1 MYNRYCRFL
10 TGGMIMSILDKIVDK
25 SDKIEIKSLNHIVD
39 KIEDI
44 EEKMQAMTDEELQG
58 MTAIFKERL
67 HNGETLDDILVEA
80 FAVAREASRRILG
93 MRQYRVQLI
102 GGIVLHQGK
111 IAEMRTGEG
120 KTLVAIAPVYLNA
133 LAGKGAHV
141 ITVNDYLAQ
150 RDKEQMQPVYE
161 FLGMTVGVII
171 QDQDPALRK
180 AQYNCDIVYGTNN
193 EFGFDYLR
201 DNMVA
206 RKEDKVQRDLNFAI
220 VDEVDSILIDEARTP
235 LIISGQGDEST
246 ALYQQA
252 NVLIETLKEEDYEID
267 EKDNYANLTETGL
280 NKAESF
286 FGLENLTHID
296 NLEIYHHINQAL
308 RAHKLMEKDVDYV
321 IKDGEILIVDE
332 FTGRIMDGRRYSDGL
347 HQAVEAKERVEIKN
361 ESKTMATVTFQN
373 FFRLYKK
380 LSGMTGTA
388 KTEETEFE
396 TTYNMNVI
404 QIPTNKP
411 VIRAD
416 LQEKVFRTEK
426 VKYNAVVQEIIR
438 INKTRQPILVGTV
451 SIDKSEMLS
460 EMLKKR
466 GIKHQVLNAKQH
478 DKEAAII
485 AKAGKLDS
493 VTIATN
499 MAGRGTDIS
508 LGAGDEEEEEQ
519 VKALGGL
526 YVIGTERHETRRI
539 DNQLRGRS
547 GRQGDPG
554 TSRFFVS
561 LEDEVIKLYGGKSIG
576 KIMSRMKGEENE
588 ALESKNLSKNIERA
602 QRGIE
607 GKNFEIR
614 KNVLKYD
621 DVINQ
626 QRKIIYGERDKVLD
640 DIDLSDEIQKMVRSI
655 IEEAADKYLTKNRDY
670 VRYLKY
676 LYNAFMPLNTILI
689 PDMDSMS
696 VEELVEY
703 TYDISK
709 KVYDFKKMV
718 TGIDRVRELEKRVL
732 LQVVDSYWVDH
743 IDAMDQL
750 RQYIGL
756 RAIGQKDPVKEYEIE
771 GFQMFD
777 ELNSNIRIN
786 TVKYLYKFDD
796 AE

>member
-1 MYNRYCRFL
+1 
-10 TGGMIMSILDKIVDK
+10 MSLLDKIVDK

-39 KIEDI
+39 KIEAL
-44 EEKMQAMTDEELQG
+44 EEKMQAMSDEELQG

-67 HNGETLDDILVEA
+67 HNGETIDDILAEA

-111 IAEMRTGEG
+111 IAEMKTGEG

-133 LAGKGAHV
+133 LSGDGAHV

-161 FLGMTVGVII
+161 FLGMSVGVII
-171 QDQDPALRK
+171 QDQDPTLRK

-201 DNMVA
+201 DNMVVK
-206 RKEDKVQRDLNFAI
+206 KEDKVQRALNFAI

-235 LIISGQGDEST
+235 LIISGPGDEST
-246 ALYQQA
+246 SLYEQA

-267 EKDNYANLTETGL
+267 EKDNYANLTELGL
-280 NKAESF
+280 KKAESF
-286 FGLENLTHID
+286 FGLENLTHVNNI
-296 NLEIYHHINQAL
+296 EIYHHINQAL
-308 RAHKLMEKDVDYV
+308 RAHKLMDKDVDYV

-396 TTYNMNVI
+396 STYNMNVI
-404 QIPTNKP
+404 QIPTNRP

-426 VKYNAVVQEIIR
+426 AKYDAVVEEIER
-438 INKTRQPILVGTV
+438 IHKTRQPILVGTV

-460 EMLKKR
+460 ELLNKR

-478 DKEAAII
+478 DKEAAIV

-499 MAGRGTDIS
+499 MAGRGTDIA
-508 LGAGDEEEEEQ
+508 LGAGDKEEEEQ

-561 LEDEVIKLYGGKSIG
+561 LEDEVIKLYGGKSIE

-602 QRGIE
+602 QRAIE

-640 DIDLSDEIQKMVRSI
+640 GVDLSEEIQKMVRSI
-655 IEEAADKYLTKNRDY
+655 IEEAAEKYLTKNRDY
-670 VRYLKY
+670 VRYLKF
-676 LYNAFMPLNTILI
+676 LYNAFMPLNTVLI
-689 PDMDSMS
+689 PDMDSKS
-696 VEELVEY
+696 VDELVEY

-709 KVYDFKKMV
+709 KVYDFKMMV
-718 TGIDRVRELEKRVL
+718 TGIDRVKTLEKRIL

-771 GFQMFD
+771 GFGMFD
-777 ELNSNIRIN
+777 ELNRNIRIN
-786 TVKYLYKFDD
+786 TVKYLYMFDD